1 MKTLAQLMCEL
12 PGARVVG
19 DAAHAGVL
27 RVHTDTRSLRAGD
40 LFVALR
46 GERFDAHDF
55 LPQVAAAGAVAA
67 IGEQGLSGAGLCG
80 VEVPDSRAALGQ
92 LAAAWRA
99 QSRLCAVMT
108 KRVAFIGNAS
118 AKVSSM
124 TTPLRF
130 MRRSR

>member
-27 RVHTDTRSLRAGD
+27 RVHTDTRSLRPGD

-55 LPQVAAAGAVAA
+55 LSQVATRGAAAVVADGAASAA
-67 IGEQGLSGAGLCG
+67 SGAA
-80 VEVPDSRAALGQ
+80 S
-92 LAAAWRA
+92 AAA
-99 QSRLCAVMT
+99 SCADARPGT
-108 KRVAFIGNAS
+108 RAS
-118 AKVSSM
+118 AAAVQTVAVLPKLPKSINPTLSVLDSEAAKSSRKH
-124 TTPLRF
+124 P
-130 MRRSR
+130 